1 MTDIIVPEEFR
12 TIIQDFINDIKITFP
27 EYNDIINKW
36 WKDETSFD
44 HITDVEYK
52 KKAIINSRDIGIKF
66 LFKFCQKKY
75 PSHFFNILY
84 QSDNLFDDEN
94 DVEFLPRIDFKQI
107 WNSNINQQTKDTI
120 WKYLQLILFSII
132 KTIDNADE
140 LGNISSFTDSIN
152 NNEFSDK
159 ISEILDQ
166 LSDKNNQN
174 NQNNT
179 DDNTDDNTD
188 VNDNTNSNIPD
199 SDDINNHMNK
209 LFNGKLGLMAKE
221 LAAETVE
228 ELNID
233 TNDVTNMDD
242 AFKQLMS
249 DPTKFT
255 NIVQKMGDKLDTKFK
270 SGDLKE
276 SEIIEE
282 ASNLMQNMSNMG
294 MGNIGDIMSK
304 MGMKIPGGN
313 NNSQLIQSQLKS
325 QLKNAKIKEQFNQTM
340 QSTQINN
347 QHNIL
352 KQDHPQEQIQQLPQI
367 SEEEILKIFS
377 TGETVEKTPRQQSQI
392 KKNKKSKKTK
402 K

>member
-1 MTDIIVPEEFR
+1 MTDIIVPEDFR
-12 TIIQDFINDIKITFP
+12 TIIQDFINDIKTTFP

-44 HITDVEYK
+44 HITDIEYK
-52 KKAIINSRDIGIKF
+52 KKAIVNSRDIGIKF

-120 WKYLQLILFSII
+120 WKYLQLVLFSII

-152 NNEFSDK
+152 NNDFSDK
-159 ISEILDQ
+159 ISEILEQ
-166 LSDKNNQN
+166 LSNNKNK
-174 NQNNT
+174 
-179 DDNTDDNTD
+179 NTD
-188 VNDNTNSNIPD
+188 VNTDDTTNNNTNNNILD

-233 TNDVTNMDD
+233 ANDITNMDD

-313 NNSQLIQSQLKS
+313 NNSQLIQSQLNS

-347 QHNIL
+347 QNNIL
-352 KQDHPQEQIQQLPQI
+352 KQKSLIQEQIPQLPQLPQI

>member
-1 MTDIIVPEEFR
+1 MTDIIVPEDFR
-12 TIIQDFINDIKITFP
+12 TIIQDFINDIKTTFP

-44 HITDVEYK
+44 HITDIEYK
-52 KKAIINSRDIGIKF
+52 KKAIVNSRDIGIKF

-120 WKYLQLILFSII
+120 WKYLQLVLFSII

-152 NNEFSDK
+152 NNDFSDK
-159 ISEILDQ
+159 ISEILEQ
-166 LSDKNNQN
+166 LSNNKNK
-174 NQNNT
+174 
-179 DDNTDDNTD
+179 NTD
-188 VNDNTNSNIPD
+188 VNTDDTTNNNTNNNILD

-233 TNDVTNMDD
+233 ANDITNMDD

-313 NNSQLIQSQLKS
+313 NNSQLIQSQLNS

-347 QHNIL
+347 QNNIL
-352 KQDHPQEQIQQLPQI
+352 KQKSPIQEQIPQLPQI

>member
-1 MTDIIVPEEFR
+1 MTDIIVPEDFR
-12 TIIQDFINDIKITFP
+12 TIIQDFINDIKTTFP

-44 HITDVEYK
+44 HITDIEYK
-52 KKAIINSRDIGIKF
+52 KKAIVNSRDIGIKF

-120 WKYLQLILFSII
+120 WKYLQLVLFSII

-152 NNEFSDK
+152 NNDFSDK
-159 ISEILDQ
+159 ISEILEQ
-166 LSDKNNQN
+166 LSNNKNK
-174 NQNNT
+174 
-179 DDNTDDNTD
+179 NTD
-188 VNDNTNSNIPD
+188 VNTDDTTNNNTNNNILD

-233 TNDVTNMDD
+233 ANDITNMDD

-313 NNSQLIQSQLKS
+313 NNSQLIQSQLNS

-347 QHNIL
+347 QNNIL
-352 KQDHPQEQIQQLPQI
+352 KQKSPIQEQIPQLPQLPQI